1 MRFFFET
8 KTKILISLAVVTAV
22 MFSLF
27 TSPFSSFA
35 QTVDDLKARQSA
47 IQAKLDNL
55 NSQIG
60 AYRQQINT
68 TRSKKASLSNELSIF
83 ENEIASTELQ
93 IQANETQ
100 IEDTNLQIEELEQ
113 QIQRREK
120 EMDENR
126 KILGELI
133 AQLHQLDGNSFL
145 NLSLGNDSF
154 SAFMDQLQ
162 YTESVQD
169 KVYNIVQS
177 IKTIKKK
184 LEEQQ
189 DTLKVELNKLQQLK
203 EQLEVTRSALNDQ
216 RKQKQALLDK
226 TKGLER
232 NYQTLLSATQKEE
245 ADLLKEVNDLDD
257 SIRARLG
264 NKSVPVSKGALAMPM
279 QGVRTQG
286 YGKTGFTALG
296 YNFHNGWDIAAPAGT
311 PIYAAADGIVVACDT
326 GEAAYGNWC
335 AIKHALQTK
344 TGTSQI
350 VTLYAHMR
358 SFKLASGQK
367 VNQGDVVGYEGNTG
381 NTTRLTLGPS
391 RGYHLHFTVFD
402 AEGFGIANGKFS
414 STYGAYSVPYGYT
427 YNPADFF

>member
-1 MRFFFET
+1 MRYFFET
-8 KTKILISLAVVTAV
+8 KTKRYVSLATAGVVV
-22 MFSLF
+22 FSLF
-27 TSPFSSFA
+27 LSPFSSFA
-35 QTVDDLKARQSA
+35 QNVDDLKARQA
-47 IQAKLDNL
+47 ALQAKLDNL

-60 AYRQQINT
+60 SYRQQINT

-100 IEDTNLQIEELEQ
+100 IDDTALQIEELEQ
-113 QIQRREK
+113 QILRREK
-120 EMDENR
+120 EMDENK

-189 DTLKVELNKLQQLK
+189 DSLKVELSKLQQLK
-203 EQLEVTRSALNDQ
+203 EQLGITKSSLDSQ
-216 RKQKQALLDK
+216 RKQKQALLDQ

-232 NYQTLLSATQKEE
+232 NYQTLLSVTQNEQ

-257 SIRARLG
+257 SIRSKLG
-264 NKSVPVSKGALAMPM
+264 NKTISANKGSLAMPM

-311 PIYAAADGIVVACDT
+311 PIYAAADGTVVACDT

-335 AIKHALQTK
+335 TIKHSLQTK
-344 TGTSQI
+344 SGLREI

-358 SFKLASGQK
+358 SFKLAAGQK

-381 NTTRLTLGPS
+381 NTTRLTMGPG
-391 RGYHLHFTVFD
+391 RGYHLHFTIFD
-402 AEGFGIANGKFS
+402 AEGFGIAKGKFVQ
-414 STYGAYSVPYGYT
+414 TYGAYSVPYGYT
-427 YNPADFF
+427 YNPGDFL